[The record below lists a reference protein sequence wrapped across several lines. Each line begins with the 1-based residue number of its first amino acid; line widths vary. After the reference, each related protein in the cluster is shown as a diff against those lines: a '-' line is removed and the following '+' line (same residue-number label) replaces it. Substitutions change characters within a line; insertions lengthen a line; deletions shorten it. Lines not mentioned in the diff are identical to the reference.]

1 MKNFPV
7 KLLVSVL
14 CVIAGA
20 VLLAVT
26 AAPAKDPCE
35 KIIGKYISAIN
46 SENSEKMHDLEF
58 SAEDYL
64 DGTGLGELLGGIEDA
79 YESETGSGETTRMEL
94 LKSSAVSS
102 RVPDDAGEVMFYLN
116 SLRASLALK
125 EGNLKRADSLL
136 SLLYD
141 YSSVRPAYLNLHNQ
155 RLMEYYSQKGDYSRA
170 YAYRVKVDEY
180 DDSMRSVRHMAN
192 LAEMDYRYSNDTTL
206 LRRNADLAESRAD
219 IARQSNVIIL
229 ISTALVILLLLVLVA
244 YVYVKRKNDRRYN
257 EQLRQLA
264 RLRMENVRNR
274 ISPHYMF
281 NVINAVM
288 PLMRQHTELSR
299 IMQLFVHVLRGNLV
313 VSDSISVSLDD
324 EIRLVKD
331 FVSLRGETSSS
342 VPRVE
347 WNVDA
352 LVSPSVQ
359 IPSMSI
365 QIPVENALKYAFA
378 SGIDDSS
385 LISVDVSDVDSK
397 GVLIHIVDNGAG
409 LSSTSRLSA
418 SKGTGNGLKTL
429 YSTVDLLNMRNASKM
444 KISVI
449 DLSSAGPSS
458 HGTDFQLFVPYN
470 YKFEI

>member
-1 MKNFPV
+1 M
-7 KLLVSVL
+7 
-14 CVIAGA
+14 
-20 VLLAVT
+20 
-26 AAPAKDPCE
+26 
-35 KIIGKYISAIN
+35 
-46 SENSEKMHDLEF
+46 
-58 SAEDYL
+58 
-64 DGTGLGELLGGIEDA
+64 GEIFTLLGQLDSA
-79 YESETGSGETTRMEL
+79 SVYLARSASAF
-94 LKSSAVSS
+94 SS
-102 RVPDDAGEVMFYLN
+102 DNDGEVMFYLN
-116 SLRASLALK
+116 SLQASLALK

-136 SLLYD
+136 SLPYN
-141 YSSVRPAYLNLHNQ
+141 YSAVRPAYLNLHNQ
-155 RLMEYYSQKGDYSRA
+155 RLMEYFSKKGDYSKA

-180 DDSMRSVRHMAN
+180 DDSIRSVRHMAN

-219 IARQSNVIIL
+219 VARQNNVIIL
-229 ISTALVILLLLVLVA
+229 ISTALVILVLLVLVA

-257 EQLRQLA
+257 EQYRQLA

-288 PLMRQHTELSR
+288 PLMRQHTDLSR

-347 WNVDA
+347 WHVDA
-352 LVSPSVQ
+352 VVQPSVH

-418 SKGTGNGLKTL
+418 SRGTGNGLKTL
-429 YSTVDLLNMRNASKM
+429 YSTVDLLNVRNTSKM
-444 KISVI
+444 KISIV
-449 DLSSAGPSS
+449 DMSSAEPSS
-458 HGTDFQLFVPYN
+458 HGTDFQLFVPYD